1 MLIASQ
7 MILLSKIRSGSRKEM
22 LSGQPRYIIL
32 EEDGDWTAPNI
43 ERVSI
48 GWRME
53 SNNCIRTRSRNSK
66 LTLRCAWPQANEPAL
81 DLAPDRLRRFNRW
94 AALHSGRKHLA
105 SGRAKRRYW
114 QKTHCE
120 RLQSAGSNN

>member
-48 GWRME
+48 G
-53 SNNCIRTRSRNSK
+53 
-66 LTLRCAWPQANEPAL
+66 
-81 DLAPDRLRRFNRW
+81 
-94 AALHSGRKHLA
+94 
-105 SGRAKRRYW
+105 
-114 QKTHCE
+114 
-120 RLQSAGSNN
+120 